1 MDILQQKPHTKRPA
15 IVQAALSLFAERG
28 CNGTSM
34 RDIARAAGVQEAA
47 IYRHFASKEA
57 LAREIFLS
65 AYIWHCTRVQGIV
78 TGGAPL
84 TDTLRAIVQQEF
96 GMAERYPE
104 AFVYVC
110 ENERKFVADLPADVS
125 TVRTLLTEFITH
137 GQERGELETGDPELI
152 ADMLSGA
159 LCEVALS
166 WVRRQQGDQL
176 RRHIDLVAQKCWS
189 MLCR

>member
-28 CNGTSM
+28 LDGTSM

-47 IYRHFASKEA
+47 IYRHFASKDA
-57 LAREIFLS
+57 LARELFLS
-65 AYIWHCTRVQGIV
+65 AYLWHCTRVQGIV
-78 TGGAPL
+78 TGGDPL
-84 TDTLRAIVQQEF
+84 TDTLRAIVRQEF

-104 AFVYVC
+104 AFVYMC
-110 ENERKFVADLPADVS
+110 ENEQKFVADLPADVP
-125 TVRTLLTEFITH
+125 TVRTLLIEFITH
-137 GQERGELETGDPELI
+137 GQERGELATGDPELI
-152 ADMLSGA
+152 ADLLSGA

-176 RRHIDLVAQKCWS
+176 RRHIDLVTEKCW
-189 MLCR
+189 RWQ

>member
-1 MDILQQKPHTKRPA
+1 M
-15 IVQAALSLFAERG
+15 VQAALSLFAKRG
-28 CNGTSM
+28 LDGTSM

-47 IYRHFASKEA
+47 IYRHFAGKEA

-65 AYIWHCTRVQGIV
+65 AYLWHCTQVQEIV
-78 TGGAPL
+78 TGGESL
-84 TDTLRAIVQQEF
+84 KDKLRAIVRQEF

-110 ENERKFVADLPADVS
+110 ENEQRFFADLPAGVPN
-125 TVRTLLTEFITH
+125 VRSILIEFITH

-152 ADMLSGA
+152 ADMLGGA

-166 WVRRQQGDQL
+166 LVRRQQRDQL
-176 RRHIDLVAQKCWS
+176 RRHIDLVTEKCWS
-189 MLCR
+189 MLCRM